1 MKPKEKK
8 IVIILI
14 ISLII
19 IDQILKIVL
28 YKSNF
33 NILNESGWGIGVLAN
48 QKSENNIAY
57 ILISIIA
64 VIMLVRY
71 INSNNTFIKTDS
83 RVILSF
89 AIAGAISNAIDRVWN
104 ATTINYINI
113 PKFTPL
119 NLSYVYFI
127 ITWIGMAVILTGYT
141 SKRINER
148 KQKASKAKFKGNF
161 EDESKN
167 NSKGK

>member
-14 ISLII
+14 IALII
-19 IDQILKIVL
+19 LDQIAKIL
-28 YKSNF
+28 IFKTNMTL
-33 NILNESGWGIGVLAN
+33 INEAGWGIGIITN
-48 QKSENNIAY
+48 QKSENNLAY

-64 VIMLVRY
+64 VMMLVRY
-71 INSNNTFIKTDS
+71 INSNNTFIKTNS

-104 ATTINYINI
+104 GGTINYINI
-113 PKFTPL
+113 PKFTPI

-127 ITWIGMAVILTGYT
+127 ITWIGMAVILTKYT
-141 SKRINER
+141 SDRIKE
-148 KQKASKAKFKGNF
+148 KKK
-161 EDESKN
+161 
-167 NSKGK
+167 

>member
-33 NILNESGWGIGVLAN
+33 NILNASGWGIGVLAN
-48 QKSENNIAY
+48 QKSENNTAY

-71 INSNNTFIKTDS
+71 INSNNTYIKMNS
-83 RVILSF
+83 RIVLSF
-89 AIAGAISNAIDRVWN
+89 SIAGAISNAIDRVWN
-104 ATTINYINI
+104 GGTINYINLPHFSSI
-113 PKFTPL
+113 

-127 ITWIGMAVILTGYT
+127 ITWIGMAMILTKFT
-141 SKRINER
+141 RDRIIEK
-148 KQKASKAKFKGNF
+148 KQKNM
-161 EDESKN
+161 
-167 NSKGK
+167 